1 MRDLSGIYKESKHSF
16 YLFSTQGLLI
26 SDVSC
31 RHHSPVL
38 ALSWFQSYQSH
49 LRGHFAGFSFSLHRY
64 ARANIYPFDR

>member
-31 RHHSPVL
+31 HHHFPRSRPL
-38 ALSWFQSYQSH
+38 PWFQSCQSH
-49 LRGHFAGFSFSLHRY
+49 LKGHFAPQIGTSKCL
-64 ARANIYPFDR
+64 PF